1 MNDIITV
8 ALYFGCF
15 GIVAL
20 CLVLVVSGVLR
31 WLKAVPSR
39 TRRLN
44 ALSWIAAAVLFI
56 AVMVHYTDGTVSPRP
71 SDISA
76 PKTEDVSLPSM
87 DDTGESTPDEADTGT
102 AVEQIVEQKAA
113 NGIILRACGAA
124 VKFFLL
130 CIAISAVAYCRPVH
144 VSGGA
149 YRFSGEIWRVSC
161 KDETGPGVRG

>member
-31 WLKAVPSR
+31 WLKAGPSR

-87 DDTGESTPDEADTGT
+87 DDTGESTPDEEIG
-102 AVEQIVEQKAA
+102 
-113 NGIILRACGAA
+113 RA
-124 VKFFLL
+124 
-130 CIAISAVAYCRPVH
+130 H
-144 VSGGA
+144 V
-149 YRFSGEIWRVSC
+149 
-161 KDETGPGVRG
+161 